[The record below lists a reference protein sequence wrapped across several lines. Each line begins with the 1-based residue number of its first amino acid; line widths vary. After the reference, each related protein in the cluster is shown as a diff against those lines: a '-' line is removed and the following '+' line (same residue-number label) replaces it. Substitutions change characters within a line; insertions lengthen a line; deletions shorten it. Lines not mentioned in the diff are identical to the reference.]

1 MEEFIMKKIYQYI
14 TILFVGI
21 AALSSCADDNEI
33 QVLEQ
38 KVESATIKLNFQTQS
53 NRKVVNSRATEA
65 ENKLFDLHFYVFSA
79 EDKSLTGYAK
89 LVSESGVHATRH
101 RTISTGCPARMWC
114 GTPSPQIH
122 AARRIHRNT
131 PSHP

>member
-1 MEEFIMKKIYQYI
+1 MKKIYQYI

-65 ENKLFDLHFYVFSA
+65 ENKLFDLHFYVV
-79 EDKSLTGYAK
+79 L
-89 LVSESGVHATRH
+89 
-101 RTISTGCPARMWC
+101 
-114 GTPSPQIH
+114 
-122 AARRIHRNT
+122 RIKV
-131 PSHP
+131 